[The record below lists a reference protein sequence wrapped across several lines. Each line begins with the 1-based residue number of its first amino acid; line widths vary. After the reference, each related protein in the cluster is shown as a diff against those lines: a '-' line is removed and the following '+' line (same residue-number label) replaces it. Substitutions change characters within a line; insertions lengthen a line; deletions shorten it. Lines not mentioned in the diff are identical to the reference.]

1 MLGYKKEFFFGI
13 YEKSDWI
20 VSETYKRCKEF
31 QNIDKFKD
39 ELISTVSNS
48 TTEQKILLLRSHPQL
63 TGKISIKNLTRES
76 FNEQNSAG
84 LQNCSQEEFE
94 ELHSLNASYN
104 EKFKFPFIIA
114 VTGLNVTKILE
125 QFRIRVS
132 NNYLKELEEA
142 IFQVHKIAEIR
153 IHQKINL
160 MEKNV

>member
-20 VSETYKRCKEF
+20 VSETYKRCKKF
-31 QNIDKFKD
+31 QNIDEFKD
-39 ELISTVSNS
+39 ELISTVNNA
-48 TTEQKILLLRSHPQL
+48 TTEKKLFLLRSHPQL
-63 TGKISIKNLTRES
+63 TGKISTKNLTKES

-125 QFRIRVS
+125 QFKMRIS
-132 NNYLKELEEA
+132 NNYLEELNEA

-153 IHQKINL
+153 IQQKINL
-160 MEKNV
+160 TEK

>member
-1 MLGYKKEFFFGI
+1 MKNKIHTIEVENNEPQSVEKIIEKIRENKIIYVKNKFF
-13 YEKSDWI
+13 EDQE
-20 VSETYKRCKEF
+20 VL
-31 QNIDKFKD
+31 D
-39 ELISTVSNS
+39 S
-48 TTEQKILLLRSHPQL
+48 TTEKKILLLKSHPQL
-63 TGKISIKNLTRES
+63 TGKISIKNLTKES

-132 NNYLKELEEA
+132 NNYLEELNEA

-153 IHQKINL
+153 IKQKINL
-160 MEKNV
+160 TEK